1 MLRLGFNHWV
11 TWLQGTSMALFLAK
25 RCSSPAEPTYPAV
38 TVPQISA
45 PQIFLHM
52 SGWEEKP
59 AGGWLHHLLQT
70 QAKNH
75 HTKIFSSNLS
85 DICLGLDLRDRWKGT
100 GKCLAMSFWKPR
112 KSSSLSPSVHRVPP
126 TSPLWPSLSCSIL
139 KWQHGPCCRCFSC
152 SEMARDDIFPPE
164 VSNTPSFHLHR
175 KKTSKVTRRGWCLP
189 SMGFNWIGTQLLVM
203 LKWCCPGCSQ
213 DKYHFSL
220 LFPTGS
226 LIAPQICKERRHT
239 STCRTCG

>member
-175 KKTSKVTRRGWCLP
+175 KKHPRLHAEAGASPQWASVGLAHNSLWCSSGAVLAAPRISTTSPCYSPLGAL
-189 SMGFNWIGTQLLVM
+189 
-203 LKWCCPGCSQ
+203 
-213 DKYHFSL
+213 
-220 LFPTGS
+220 
-226 LIAPQICKERRHT
+226 
-239 STCRTCG
+239 